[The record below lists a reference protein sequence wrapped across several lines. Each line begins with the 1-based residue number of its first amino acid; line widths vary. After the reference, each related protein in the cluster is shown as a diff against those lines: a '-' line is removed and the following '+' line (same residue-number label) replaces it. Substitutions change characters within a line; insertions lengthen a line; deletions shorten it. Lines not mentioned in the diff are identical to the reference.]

1 MPSNKDKFCLITSNI
16 LDIYP
21 IITKLANELI
31 EDPIP
36 YLTYKVNYDAI
47 IEGSIEENL
56 KEIREL
62 LDEIYMISYCEV
74 RRYQKLFEKKKKKE
88 KID

>member
-1 MPSNKDKFCLITSNI
+1 MSSNEDKFCLITRKI

-21 IITKLANELI
+21 IIAKLADELI

-56 KEIREL
+56 KETREL
-62 LDEIYMISYCEV
+62 LDEIYMISYCQV
-74 RRYQKLFEKKKKKE
+74 QRYQKLFEKKKKKE
-88 KID
+88 KND